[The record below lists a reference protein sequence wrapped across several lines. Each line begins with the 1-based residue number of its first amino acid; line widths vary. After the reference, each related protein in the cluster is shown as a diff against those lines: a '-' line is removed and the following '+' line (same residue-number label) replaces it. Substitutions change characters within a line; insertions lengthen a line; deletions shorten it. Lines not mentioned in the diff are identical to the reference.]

1 LNNIRLIILS
11 VFFLCIIIIIL
22 ILVNRSTDEYYY
34 GNSFRQNKLVNTI
47 RLHKYG
53 ITGKG
58 VNIGIIDAGFYSD
71 HTAFEN
77 TRIIKE
83 FDFARNEVSTSDYNH
98 VKGMDHGTNVFS
110 MIGGYKVN
118 ELIGIAFG
126 ANFLLAKTDINTS
139 RLKEEEIT
147 AVIASRW
154 LFASGAHIITTSL
167 SFNKFDNADYYHP
180 SQMNG
185 RTALITKAADS
196 LVNEG
201 VIYFASAGNNFEND
215 WKIIESPADGFG
227 VVAVGSVDKNLQHSF
242 FSSCGPSA
250 DGRIKPDIATPGE
263 GVWNANYL
271 PKIKPEFSWNHGTS
285 LSASIAAGIAAL
297 VLSAHPELRNHQVIE
312 ALKITSSKSDSPDSL
327 YGWGIPDAEKIVT
340 YFGPAFSNVPELE
353 IGKDGVEINT
363 YIFSYY
369 GLNKT
374 SVRLHLLGSNSE
386 EEIYKMIE
394 IDEDYFSCS
403 IKTENGSDKISFYFT
418 AKDIKGQLTRFPSG
432 FLDDQFTYDLNEN
445 RFVGIS
451 DQQ

>member
-1 LNNIRLIILS
+1 
-11 VFFLCIIIIIL
+11 
-22 ILVNRSTDEYYY
+22 
-34 GNSFRQNKLVNTI
+34 
-47 RLHKYG
+47 
-53 ITGKG
+53 
-58 VNIGIIDAGFYSD
+58 
-71 HTAFEN
+71 
-77 TRIIKE
+77 
-83 FDFARNEVSTSDYNH
+83 
-98 VKGMDHGTNVFS
+98 MDHGTNVFS

-285 LSASIAAGIAAL
+285 LSAPIAAGIAAL